1 MDKNNSKIFLID
13 DDKEIRVGISLLLK
27 SIGYNIESFT
37 SVSEFLEFADHTGP
51 GCILLDIFLGEE
63 TGLEMQSKIEI
74 KFETLP
80 IIYITGQGNI
90 PMSVQAMKKGAINFL
105 QKPIDDKELFNAI
118 EEGLKR
124 SSTLITKNY
133 EIEKFKSL
141 VNSLTA
147 REYEIFR
154 YVITGMLNKQIA
166 AELGIAE
173 HTVKNHRLNITE
185 KLGVKSVAEMIN
197 IADKLNIKGAIV
209 NHTSQDSL
217 NTSSLPINR
226 NID

>member
-1 MDKNNSKIFLID
+1 MNKAESKIFLID
-13 DDKEIRVGISLLLK
+13 DDEDIRSGIALLLK
-27 SIGYNIESFT
+27 SIGYNVESFKN
-37 SVSEFLEFADHTGP
+37 VSEFLEFADHTGP

-63 TGLEMQSKIEI
+63 TGLELQSKIEI
-74 KFETLP
+74 KFESLP

-105 QKPIDDKELFNAI
+105 QKPIDDKELMKAI
-118 EEGLKR
+118 EEALTTSDERIRKQ
-124 SSTLITKNY
+124 N

-141 VNSLTA
+141 VSSLTA

-173 HTVKNHRLNITE
+173 HTVKNHRLSITE
-185 KLGVKSVAEMIN
+185 KLGIKSVAEMIYM
-197 IADKLNIKGAIV
+197 AEKLSIK
-209 NHTSQDSL
+209 TS
-217 NTSSLPINR
+217 
-226 NID
+226 

>member
-1 MDKNNSKIFLID
+1 MDKADCKIFIID
-13 DDKEIRVGISLLLK
+13 DEEEILQGLLLLLN
-27 SIGYNIESFT
+27 SYGYKVEIFQNIDQ
-37 SVSEFLEFADHTGP
+37 FLETEDYKGA
-51 GCILLDIFLGEE
+51 GCILLDVFLGGK
-63 TGLEMQSKIEI
+63 TGLELQEVIET
-74 KFETLP
+74 KFDSLP
-80 IIYITGQGNI
+80 IIFITGQGNI
-90 PMSVQAMKKGAINFL
+90 PMSVEAMKKGALNFL

-118 EEGLKR
+118 EEALKR
-124 SSTLITKNY
+124 SQALITKHS
-133 EIEKFKSL
+133 EIEKFKSSI
-141 VNSLTA
+141 NYLTA

-209 NHTSQDSL
+209 NHTSQDS
-217 NTSSLPINR
+217 
-226 NID
+226 